1 METLNRNQ
9 NRSLNGK
16 LKGDLNENR
25 NGNLNGNPNGKLNGN
40 WGRPDRNLNEPN
52 LGPNWNQQASLGV
65 HGRSLGIPGWS
76 LGAPWSVLGGSLERP
91 WGLPRRV
98 LGEQNGTQGWTSTGP
113 APGTQQVPKV
123 CNTTGPGTS
132 ALARGGTRFCDPQGT
147 L

>member
-40 WGRPDRNLNEPN
+40 WGKPDRNLNEPN
-52 LGPNWNQQASLGV
+52 LGPNWNQQASLGSME
-65 HGRSLGIPGWS
+65 GPWGSLGGPWVLLGMS
-76 LGAPWSVLGGSLERP
+76 LEAPWSVLGAFLE
-91 WGLPRRV
+91 GF
-98 LGEQNGTQGWTSTGP
+98 LGNKMGPKAGP
-113 APGTQQVPKV
+113 APVRHRTQQVRKV